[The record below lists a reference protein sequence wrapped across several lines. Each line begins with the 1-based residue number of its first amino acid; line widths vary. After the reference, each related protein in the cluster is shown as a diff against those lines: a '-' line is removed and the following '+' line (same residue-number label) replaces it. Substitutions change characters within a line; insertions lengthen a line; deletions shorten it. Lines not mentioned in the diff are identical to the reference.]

1 VNEATK
7 SVEEPLKN
15 VPFFWSAQFGKNIR
29 FSGFNE
35 KFDSVVFHE
44 SEENSLKFAAYYVL
58 ANRVV
63 GVCTLDWDPLCALFT
78 ELMYSGIE
86 VRSEHVKADANAIRK
101 LLV

>member
-1 VNEATK
+1 MNEATK